1 MMTHAP
7 PTYKIPVAN
16 DVPPA
21 WNVKIFES
29 GINAEDS
36 IHCSKAVGEPPLL
49 LAISV
54 HHAISDAVAATA
66 DYRASPLLDTPA
78 AEEILRSIEE
88 LRGRVDGAGRV
99 AVEGAVA

>member
-7 PTYKIPVAN
+7 STYKIPVAN

-21 WNVKIFES
+21 CNVKIFES

-36 IHCSKAVGEPPLL
+36 IHRSTAVGEPPLM

-54 HHAISDAVAATA
+54 HPIEDAIAATV
-66 DYRASPLLDTPA
+66 DCRASLRLDAPA
-78 AEEILRSIEE
+78 TAEEIPHPVEE
-88 LRGRVDGAGRV
+88 LGNRVGGAGRV
-99 AVEGAVA
+99 AAAGAVA